1 MFDAAQG
8 DYVDYTRAEEDAS
21 FRTMP
26 TELQISNLQQAL
38 GEASDIIASLQLRG
52 AIQDVQSNSTIL
64 SHINNIATP
73 ILALPIK
80 ATIESHLQI
89 QKNLQKLQSDIEKNT
104 RSIMAKMDETL
115 NEIRDTK
122 SRVAKLEEPTARLGL
137 HSANNNT
144 SPKHLPNSGTKA
156 PTAATAMVQKPEQ
169 ARANPS
175 AAHHPSRL
183 IIQIQPDGIREEDR
197 KDPQQLVSSINNAL
211 NTNTRS
217 KHLRVVAAKY
227 NAQGNLILS
236 TRADQ
241 TAAELLKYAD
251 TFLPIIRDN
260 KYDVLARED
269 KKWYKIQVDGM
280 STRRVTIEGKI
291 GVHKPEGVHRELIAC
306 NPIYAANER
315 HLISLPRWMRT
326 QEELLNTNRS
336 SVVFAVDDE
345 TVAKAILN
353 TRTLAAFGQHCTL
366 RAYQDRPPITQC
378 KNCWN
383 WDHKTDTCKNP
394 TRCRICAKDHSEEN
408 HQEEPCTRCD
418 AMDMSGDNN
427 MRDGTSCLHNLRCTN
442 CITGGI
448 EDNNHVANS
457 RRCPTRLEKYRSAR
471 DNERRAQKTGNPWKV
486 ITRKPKRSKTAKKAL
501 EAPPA
506 TVVADANPFDILRF
520 ETNSMTSNHS
530 FTDSRGLNSSTWVVN

>member
-1 MFDAAQG
+1 MYDAAQG
-8 DYVDYTRAEEDAS
+8 DYVDYTGAEEDAS

-104 RSIMAKMDETL
+104 RSIMVKMDETL

-122 SRVAKLEEPTARLGL
+122 SRVAKLEESTARPGL

-183 IIQIQPDGIREEDR
+183 IVQIQPDGIREEDR

-280 STRRVTIEGKI
+280 SMRRVTIEGKI

-306 NPIYAANER
+306 NPIYAANEC

-353 TRTLAAFGQHCTL
+353 TRTLAAFGRHCTL

-378 KNCWN
+378 KNCWK

-418 AMDMSGDNN
+418 AMDMSGDN
-427 MRDGTSCLHNLRCTN
+427 MREGTSCLHNLCCTN
-442 CITGGI
+442 CIAGGI

-457 RRCPTRLEKYRSAR
+457 RQCPTRLEKYGSAR

-486 ITRKPKRSKTAKKAL
+486 ITRKPKRSKTEKKAL

-530 FTDSRGLNSSTWVVN
+530 FTDSRGLNSSTWAVN